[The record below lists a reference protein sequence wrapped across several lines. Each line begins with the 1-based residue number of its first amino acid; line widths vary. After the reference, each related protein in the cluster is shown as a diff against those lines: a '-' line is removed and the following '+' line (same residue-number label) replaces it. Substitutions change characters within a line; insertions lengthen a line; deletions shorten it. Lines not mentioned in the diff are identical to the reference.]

1 MVAGLV
7 GGFTRALGSQPLH
20 RCSRAFLAAARPPQA
35 SAVWQH
41 GVSAACHVPFF
52 AAHSGAFPSEK
63 SIAVAQVV
71 PYALDASEQWTNIS
85 DNEWAEMHLFKE
97 VNLCPLPAPAIL
109 GSSR

>member
-1 MVAGLV
+1 
-7 GGFTRALGSQPLH
+7 LGSQPLH

-41 GVSAACHVPFF
+41 GVSAACRSPLF
-52 AAHSGAFPSEK
+52 AAHFGAFPSEK

-97 VNLCPLPAPAIL
+97 VSLLSFPAFAIFAV
-109 GSSR
+109 SR